1 MAKPPNYSVGA
12 RRISRMSYVCYK
24 KQKNKH
30 KWKHTTKLMKENSMP
45 LDSFDLENLIDV
57 IYRWPLSAWILKR
70 NSLKTFSAI
79 KFQFYDHDLAK
90 LCYVTYCHG
99 IFWKNCWKKSF
110 SDHTHI
116 KLSKIIDPKIRHC
129 LIQGAKSRLVCKRII
144 DLTHF

>member
-1 MAKPPNYSVGA
+1 
-12 RRISRMSYVCYK
+12 
-24 KQKNKH
+24 
-30 KWKHTTKLMKENSMP
+30 MP

-90 LCYVTYCHG
+90 ICYVTYCHG

-144 DLTHF
+144 DLREHSYMTSDVLGVILTYLPTLIRYFTT